1 MSLSRPISRI
11 SIDGHSTPAPPS
23 SATGTIKST
32 KSIRFADDQDLVREL
47 DEAKNTAVEVVV
59 HRSVNGTSAA
69 VNGTSN
75 GTYNGTVNGSTTAVN
90 GTRPKVRMGSGVGRA
105 TPPHQVIKIII
116 WAFSQFT
123 AILLFLPLQDKSVER
138 YFDNLISMIEDAA
151 EGL

>member
-69 VNGTSN
+69 VNGTSAAVNGTSAAVNGTSN
-75 GTYNGTVNGSTTAVN
+75 GTYNGTVDGITTAVN

-105 TPPHQVIKIII
+105 TPPHQVK
-116 WAFSQFT
+116 
-123 AILLFLPLQDKSVER
+123 K
-138 YFDNLISMIEDAA
+138 
-151 EGL
+151 